1 VKRALP
7 AVVSVFQIL
16 AALAIYRFL
25 NSGGWLTHRYYDLL
39 HDPDNLNLVPVIVEP
54 VAVLSVIAYWMRRTA
69 GLRRL
74 LMILAVVQVLIVA
87 SYLAV
92 FALFVLTYRPR
103 MM

>member
-1 VKRALP
+1 VKRAFP
-7 AVVSVFQIL
+7 VVVSVFQVV
-16 AALAIYRFL
+16 AAVWIYRFL
-25 NSGGWLTHRYYDLL
+25 NTGGWLTHRYDLS
-39 HDPDNLNLVPVIVEP
+39 DPNSLNLVPVIFEP

-69 GLRRL
+69 RLRRL
-74 LMILAVVQVLIVA
+74 LMILGVVQVLIVV

>member
-1 VKRALP
+1 MKRALP
-7 AVVSVFQIL
+7 VVVSVFQVV
-16 AALAIYRFL
+16 AALWMYRFL
-25 NSGGWLTHRYYDLL
+25 NSGGWLTHRPWDL
-39 HDPDNLNLVPVIVEP
+39 HDPDSLNLIPVIFEP

-92 FALFVLTYRPR
+92 FVWFVLTYRPR